1 MDVLIISTR
10 FALFD
15 SVQYVDEGYM
25 GFGQGEY
32 MYYDSENGRW
42 DDSACE
48 LVGSERCVKMDCH
61 LAVRERQL
69 TSSTHVEIKYHRNY
83 FGSLMHLI
91 LHRIRTLSFWGTT
104 GNTVST
110 NSSSNCSP
118 IREVVRGR
126 KTNTISWNTID
137 RYGPRDA
144 PKVQ

>member
-61 LAVRERQL
+61 LAVRSRQCID
-69 TSSTHVEIKYHRNY
+69 THQNQIPLQLSIFLKKT
-83 FGSLMHLI
+83 SLMHLI
-91 LHRIRTLSFWGTT
+91 LHRIRTSSFWGST
-104 GNTVST
+104 GNMV
-110 NSSSNCSP
+110 
-118 IREVVRGR
+118 
-126 KTNTISWNTID
+126 
-137 RYGPRDA
+137 
-144 PKVQ
+144 